1 MSKEN
6 WSSYQGF
13 ILASIA
19 SAVGLGNIWRFPY
32 VTGINGGGTFLLVYI
47 IIIFS
52 FGLSLMVLE
61 ISVGRSYKSSIVG
74 SFNAINKRFKP
85 LSLITVG
92 VTFLITSYYIVIL
105 GWVLTYLL
113 FSILNITIDFNL
125 YINTFYPI
133 IAFIIAL
140 LINAIII
147 KAGVVKGI
155 ERISKYGMYILI
167 LILIPLTL
175 VSLRLPNSEEGL
187 RFYLTININKL
198 LDPNIWEAAFGQAFF
213 SLSIGTSILLTY
225 GSYLKH
231 KRSPIEASL
240 IIISAD
246 FIFAFIAG
254 LMIFSITFSF
264 NLEPTQGPSLAF
276 IAIPMIFSNMQFGNI
291 LSILF
296 FLLLFIAGLTSSI
309 SMFQVPISA
318 LEDLGFKNNKVLII
332 TLLLLIAG
340 LPSALSYSIFNLKLF
355 NTPFLD
361 IIDNVIGSIGL
372 IISSIIFII
381 IITWFSRNDNMM
393 NEIGLSKEFT
403 NIAFNVVRF
412 IVPLLLIATL
422 VGRIVL

>member
-61 ISVGRSYKSSIVG
+61 ISVGRYYKSSIVG

-85 LSLITVG
+85 LSLITIS

-113 FSILNITIDFNL
+113 FSILNITIDFNS

-133 IAFIIAL
+133 IAFVIAL

-187 RFYLTININKL
+187 RFYLTVNTNKL
-198 LDPNIWEAAFGQAFF
+198 LEPNIWEAAFGQAFF
-213 SLSIGTSILLTY
+213 SLGIGTSILLTY

-231 KRSPIEASL
+231 KRSIIEASL

-246 FIFAFIAG
+246 FIFAFITG

-309 SMFQVPISA
+309 SMFQVPIAA
-318 LEDLGFKNNKVLII
+318 LEDLGFKNNKVIII
-332 TLLLLIAG
+332 TLLLFIVG

-361 IIDNVIGSIGL
+361 IMDNVIGSIGL
-372 IISSIIFII
+372 IISSIIFIV
-381 IITWFSRNDNMM
+381 IITWFSRNDNIIY
-393 NEIGLSKEFT
+393 EIGLRKKFT
-403 NIAFNVVRF
+403 NIAFNIVRF
-412 IVPLLLIATL
+412 IVPLLLIATF
-422 VGRIVL
+422 VGRLVL

>member
-74 SFNAINKRFKP
+74 SFNAINKRFEP

-361 IIDNVIGSIGL
+361 IVDNVIGSIGL

>member
-61 ISVGRSYKSSIVG
+61 ISVGRYYKSSIVG
-74 SFNAINKRFKP
+74 SFNAINKRFKS
-85 LSLITVG
+85 LSLITIS

-133 IAFIIAL
+133 IAFVIAL

-147 KAGVVKGI
+147 KAGIVKGI

-187 RFYLTININKL
+187 RFYLTINTDKL
-198 LDPNIWEAAFGQAFF
+198 LEPNIWEAAFGQAFF
-213 SLSIGTSILLTY
+213 SLGIGTSILLTY

-231 KRSPIEASL
+231 KRSIIEASL

-264 NLEPTQGPSLAF
+264 NLEPTQGPPLAF
-276 IAIPMIFSNMQFGNI
+276 IAIPMIFSNIQFGNI

-309 SMFQVPISA
+309 SMFQVPIAA
-318 LEDLGFKNNKVLII
+318 LEDLGFKNNKVIII
-332 TLLLLIAG
+332 TLLLFIAG

-361 IIDNVIGSIGL
+361 IMDNVIGSLGL

-381 IITWFSRNDNMM
+381 IITWFSRNDNMID
-393 NEIGLSKEFT
+393 EIGLSKKFT
-403 NIAFNVVRF
+403 NIAFNIVRF
-412 IVPLLLIATL
+412 IVPLLLIATF
-422 VGRIVL
+422 VGRLIL